1 MPERV
6 AKFEK
11 VSKEQF
17 AADFVSCIG
26 GNAAAAERLYE
37 NVKLPVRATAGSA
50 GYDIISPVDFVLEPG
65 QSIKVPTGLRI
76 KMEPGW
82 MLLILPKSGLGSR
95 FRLQLDNT
103 MGLIDADYYDSDN
116 EGHIM
121 VPVTNDSKL
130 YGKTLTLPAGKAFVQ
145 AVLVPYGITV
155 DDAAGG
161 RRTGGFGSTGV

>member
-1 MPERV
+1 MENRV
-6 AKFEK
+6 AKFEI
-11 VSKEQF
+11 VSKKQF

-26 GNAAAAERLYE
+26 GNAAAAEKLYG
-37 NVKLPVRATAGSA
+37 NIKLPVRATAGSA

-65 QSIKVPTGLRI
+65 QGIKVPTGLRI

-103 MGLIDADYYDSDN
+103 MGLIDSDYYDSEN

-121 VPVTNDSKL
+121 VPVTNDSRSDKV
-130 YGKTLTLPAGKAFVQ
+130 LTLPAGKAFVQ

-155 DDAAGG
+155 DDCAEGK
-161 RRTGGFGSTGV
+161 RTGGFGSTGV

>member
-1 MPERV
+1 
-6 AKFEK
+6 
-11 VSKEQF
+11 
-17 AADFVSCIG
+17 
-26 GNAAAAERLYE
+26 
-37 NVKLPVRATAGSA
+37 
-50 GYDIISPVDFVLEPG
+50 
-65 QSIKVPTGLRI
+65 
-76 KMEPGW
+76 
-82 MLLILPKSGLGSR
+82 
-95 FRLQLDNT
+95 